1 MLLLYVYVYIY
12 INAIPPPKIDHFLCF
27 EKDAVQETDVHML
40 GSTFKCS
47 VVEDGCKIAHLPG
60 LQHWK
65 ALQNCSPWQPE
76 LSTLQE
82 FPRHCPSK
90 AAKLQTWQSKSA
102 KLQALQALIAKQTW
116 QGFSSNT
123 ARLCKT
129 ATPTNLPKHC
139 PSKGAKLQTWQGC
152 KIANLQGS
160 NTAGCKTFQA
170 SLLNCRAL
178 ARLQNPTL
186 QGCKR
191 PLPTLPT
198 CQSFN
203 TAGFPLAA
211 RSAKLQIRL
220 QNPNCKAPTLKAHPT
235 ARLFKPAKQSAKLQ
249 SKIANY
255 NLLLTQHCK
264 TSQARLPNYRPG
276 GCKIANPICN
286 QLHQH

>member
-1 MLLLYVYVYIY
+1 
-12 INAIPPPKIDHFLCF
+12 
-27 EKDAVQETDVHML
+27 ML

-60 LQHWK
+60 LQHCK
-65 ALQNCSPWQPE
+65 ALQNCSRWQPE
-76 LSTLQE
+76 VSKLQE

-102 KLQALQALIAKQTW
+102 KLQALQALVAKQTW

-160 NTAGCKTFQA
+160 NTSGPAPQDFPSKSAKLQGPGKVAKLPTCKGSNTAG
-170 SLLNCRAL
+170 
-178 ARLQNPTL
+178 LQNYSPC
-186 QGCKR
+186 Q
-191 PLPTLPT
+191 PSLPT
-198 CQSFN
+198 CQS
-203 TAGFPLAA
+203 
-211 RSAKLQIRL
+211 AKLRIRL
-220 QNPNCKAPTLKAHPT
+220 QNPNCKAPTLQAHPT

-249 SKIANY
+249 SKVANY

-264 TSQARLPNYRPG
+264 TSQARLPNHRPG

>member
-1 MLLLYVYVYIY
+1 
-12 INAIPPPKIDHFLCF
+12 
-27 EKDAVQETDVHML
+27 ML
-40 GSTFKCS
+40 GSSFKRS

-60 LQHWK
+60 LQHCK

-76 LSTLQE
+76 VSKLQE

-90 AAKLQTWQSKSA
+90 AAKLQTWQSKPA

-160 NTAGCKTFQA
+160 NTAGPA
-170 SLLNCRAL
+170 
-178 ARLQNPTL
+178 PTL
-186 QGCKR
+186 QDFPSKSAKLQGPGKGCKIANLQGLQHCR
-191 PLPTLPT
+191 VAKRQPLPTLPT

-220 QNPNCKAPTLKAHPT
+220 
-235 ARLFKPAKQSAKLQ
+235 R
-249 SKIANY
+249 KI
-255 NLLLTQHCK
+255 
-264 TSQARLPNYRPG
+264 
-276 GCKIANPICN
+276 
-286 QLHQH
+286 

>member
-1 MLLLYVYVYIY
+1 
-12 INAIPPPKIDHFLCF
+12 
-27 EKDAVQETDVHML
+27 ML

-60 LQHWK
+60 VQHCK

-76 LSTLQE
+76 VSKLQE

-102 KLQALQALIAKQTW
+102 KLQALQALVAKQTW

-152 KIANLQGS
+152 KVPTLQGQLQH
-160 NTAGCKTFQA
+160 CKTFQA

-178 ARLQNPTL
+178 ARLQNCQPARAPTL
-186 QGCKR
+186 QGCKTTALANLAN
-191 PLPTLPT
+191 LPKFQHCRLPT
-198 CQSFN
+198 CCKVCQTTNTNKAAKSKLQGSN
-203 TAGFPLAA
+203 TAGT
-211 RSAKLQIRL
+211 
-220 QNPNCKAPTLKAHPT
+220 PNCKA
-235 ARLFKPAKQSAKLQ
+235 
-249 SKIANY
+249 
-255 NLLLTQHCK
+255 
-264 TSQARLPNYRPG
+264 SQA
-276 GCKIANPICN
+276 CQAVC
-286 QLHQH
+286 